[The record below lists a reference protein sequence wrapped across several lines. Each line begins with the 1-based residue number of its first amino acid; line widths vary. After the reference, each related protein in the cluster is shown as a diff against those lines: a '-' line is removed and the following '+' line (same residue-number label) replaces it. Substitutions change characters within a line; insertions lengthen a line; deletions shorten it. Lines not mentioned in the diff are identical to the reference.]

1 MYSFDSRVR
10 FSETDPNGQLS
21 LPAVINYFQDCSEFQ
36 SDSLGTGVDTLGTHA
51 WILNA
56 WQVQFRHFPKRNDVI
71 TIATKPYQFKG
82 IEGFRNFLIFD
93 ADGNVAINANS
104 IWTYFDLQKQR
115 PCRITDDQY
124 EAYQLEDAYPM
135 ECAPRK
141 IAIKDLSENDY
152 ETLSSLTVTRSHLD
166 LFGHMNNAQY
176 VTIAYDHL
184 PEDFS
189 YTQMRVEYK
198 KQARLGDVI
207 TTKRACLKDRTVLCL
222 ENEDK
227 EPYAILEFTDI
238 PL

>member
-124 EAYQLEDAYPM
+124 LHRSSSFIARSAFPLWLILFFSSM
-135 ECAPRK
+135 EISCHKRLWFH
-141 IAIKDLSENDY
+141 ISLIYLNSETPFRHIIHCYHKSPDMHMVS
-152 ETLSSLTVTRSHLD
+152 EVKSL
-166 LFGHMNNAQY
+166 
-176 VTIAYDHL
+176 
-184 PEDFS
+184 
-189 YTQMRVEYK
+189 
-198 KQARLGDVI
+198 
-207 TTKRACLKDRTVLCL
+207 
-222 ENEDK
+222 
-227 EPYAILEFTDI
+227 
-238 PL
+238 